1 MRDIV
6 SKLRSTT
13 IVYSDTDCSHLV
25 AIKNID
31 GEEAAKE
38 IERLQN
44 CLELAAR
51 ITEEHWLDWPKE
63 EIAAAIR
70 ELLHY
75 NMLS

>member
-13 IVYSDTDCSHLV
+13 IVYSDAERTHLV
-25 AIKNID
+25 ALKNID
-31 GEEAAKE
+31 GEEGAQE
-38 IERLQN
+38 IERLRD

-51 ITEEHWLDWPKE
+51 ITEDHWLDWPKE

-70 ELLHY
+70 NLLHHK
-75 NMLS
+75 MLS